1 MKKMCLCLA
10 VLIGFIQICNTAE
23 IVKADT
29 VPTEELYVFDTDET
43 SYAAHYSEYQALE
56 WGNTVTV
63 GMQEITACEQP
74 DVKFCAVDGKQGI
87 NIGDDNSWV
96 EMTIK
101 IPSSGR
107 YALNIHY
114 YNTPGHARS
123 IECSILVDGK
133 RPYKELSNLTLPRIW
148 RDHADENGVTI
159 QQDSQENDRL
169 PDAEEINRWNTLW
182 LWDAQG
188 MYEEPYCLYL
198 SEGVHV
204 LRLSSA
210 HDNFIFGGLELGAPP
225 RAENYAEY
233 SAKHADKPNTAKT
246 GKVYQA
252 ENYKEKNSS
261 QIYSASDRTDAA
273 TVPNDPVCKRI
284 NVIGGANWKY
294 TGQEISWEIDVPET
308 GLYELEFRYRQNT
321 NQGMT
326 SYRMLLIDG
335 KLPFE
340 EAGSIAFEYSLNWTV
355 KSVGGDTP
363 YRFYLEKGHHIVTL
377 RVGPGSFSGI
387 LRDISKAVLDMTQ
400 IYRSV
405 VMITGSKPDV
415 YRDYSLEK
423 QIPGLKNG
431 LNDILVRLE
440 TISDKI
446 AALTGT
452 KGTMASNIDETVAFI
467 RQLVNAMYRIPER
480 VSRFS
485 SNIESMGSLLL
496 QLSEQPLELDC
507 FAVVPKSG
515 EHLRTKAGFFEKLSF
530 NIQRYMASYVLD
542 YSTVGTGTGSESVT
556 VWMSSGRDQAQVLE
570 NMITD
575 SFSKISDTGIK
586 LNLADTGQVLIQA
599 TLAGKGPDAALMV
612 ANDLPVNLAMR
623 GELVDLQQFGL
634 DIEKSDIQES
644 AWIPYR
650 YNGGVY
656 AIPETQVFD
665 MLYVDSYDI
674 KPYLHKGKNVLGLIL
689 GNGLVN
695 SPASWPSEFTTARFR
710 SAPSVALTLTLG
722 ETVIESDTSFRTAP
736 SPITSDDYR
745 GGESYDARKEISH
758 WSMPEYDDAS
768 WAFVS
773 AAPPPRGE
781 FVQNIANPIAVRGEM
796 KPTSVTQSGNSYIY
810 DFGIN
815 SAGVCHLHISGAKE
829 GQKITLSY
837 REKLWPNG
845 LSETDSQYY
854 EPDFDYGQTD
864 CYICKGGE
872 TEEWTPVFTY
882 HGFSYVEVSG
892 LLPEQATPELLT
904 YLELSTEMRERGGF
918 NCSDATANA
927 IHDITMRSALSNFQH
942 YLTDCPHREKNGW
955 TGDAE
960 LSVENIL
967 LFLEADSNFCQ

>member
-43 SYAAHYSEYQALE
+43 SYAAHYSEYRALE
-56 WGNTVTV
+56 WGDTVTV
-63 GMQEITACEQP
+63 SMKEITACEQSS
-74 DVKFCAVDGKQGI
+74 VTFRMVDGKQGVD
-87 NIGDDNSWV
+87 IGNSNKWV
-96 EMTIK
+96 EMTVK
-101 IPSSGR
+101 IPADGR

-114 YNTPGHARS
+114 YNTPGSARS
-123 IECSILVDGK
+123 IECSISVDGK
-133 RPYKELSNLTLPRIW
+133 QPYKELSNLTLPRIW
-148 RDHADENGVTI
+148 RDRADENGVTI
-159 QQDSQENDRL
+159 QQDGQGNDRL

-182 LWDAQG
+182 LWDSQG

-198 SEGVHV
+198 NEGIHI

-210 HDNFIFGGLELGAPP
+210 HDNFVFGGLELGAPP
-225 RAENYAEY
+225 STVTYAEY
-233 SAKHADKPNTAKT
+233 FAEHSSKPDTAKT
-246 GKVYQA
+246 TKVYQA
-252 ENYKEKNSS
+252 ELYREKNSS

-273 TVPNDPVCKRI
+273 TVPNDPTRKRI

-467 RQLVNAMYRIPER
+467 RQLVNAMYQIPER

-496 QLSEQPLELDC
+496 QLSEQPIELDC

-515 EHLRTKAGFFEKLSF
+515 EHLRMKAGFFEKLSF

-599 TLAGKGPDAALMV
+599 TLAGKGPDVALMV

-623 GELVDLQQFGL
+623 GELVDLQQFEL

-665 MLYVDSYDI
+665 MLFYRTDVFENLGI
-674 KPYLHKGKNVLGLIL
+674 KPPNDWDEFYKALVVLEQNNLQVAIPETNAAQPGISDGISTFNKFLYQNGGRYFNKDLSAARFDEAVAVESFERWCELYTRYSVPRQVDFFNRFRTGEVAMGIQSYTMYNQLTAAAPEIKGLWAMAPIPGTLTENSAVNRAQTSSGTAAIMLKSCVKKGLAEDAYEFITWWTGGEAQAHYGNQLEAIMGVAARYTPANTEAFEKLGWSGKESAEIKEQWKWVTATEQIPGSYYINRALTAAFRMTVDEDLKARRQLLIS
-689 GNGLVN
+689 NQDIN
-695 SPASWPSEFTTARFR
+695 DEITRKRSEF
-710 SAPSVALTLTLG
+710 
-722 ETVIESDTSFRTAP
+722 
-736 SPITSDDYR
+736 
-745 GGESYDARKEISH
+745 
-758 WSMPEYDDAS
+758 
-768 WAFVS
+768 
-773 AAPPPRGE
+773 
-781 FVQNIANPIAVRGEM
+781 
-796 KPTSVTQSGNSYIY
+796 
-810 DFGIN
+810 
-815 SAGVCHLHISGAKE
+815 
-829 GQKITLSY
+829 
-837 REKLWPNG
+837 G
-845 LSETDSQYY
+845 L
-854 EPDFDYGQTD
+854 
-864 CYICKGGE
+864 
-872 TEEWTPVFTY
+872 
-882 HGFSYVEVSG
+882 
-892 LLPEQATPELLT
+892 
-904 YLELSTEMRERGGF
+904 
-918 NCSDATANA
+918 N
-927 IHDITMRSALSNFQH
+927 
-942 YLTDCPHREKNGW
+942 
-955 TGDAE
+955 
-960 LSVENIL
+960 
-967 LFLEADSNFCQ
+967 

>member
-1 MKKMCLCLA
+1 MKAVCVCLA
-10 VLIGFIQICNTAE
+10 VLIGVIQICNTTVS
-23 IVKADT
+23 VKADT
-29 VPTEELYVFDTDET
+29 VPTEEAYTFDTDET
-43 SYAAHYSEYQALE
+43 SYAAHYSEYRALE
-56 WGNTVTV
+56 WGDTVTV
-63 GMQEITACEQP
+63 GMKEITACEQSG
-74 DVKFCAVDGKQGI
+74 VTFRTVDGKQGVD
-87 NIGDDNSWV
+87 IGNSNKWV
-96 EMTIK
+96 EMTVK
-101 IPSSGR
+101 IPADGR

-114 YNTPGHARS
+114 YNTPGSARS
-123 IECSILVDGK
+123 IECSISVDGK
-133 RPYKELSNLTLPRIW
+133 QPYKELSNLTLPRIW

-159 QQDSQENDRL
+159 QQDSQGNDRL
-169 PDAEEINRWNTLW
+169 PNAEEINRWNTLW
-182 LWDAQG
+182 LWDSQG

-225 RAENYAEY
+225 STVTYAEY
-233 SAKHADKPNTAKT
+233 FAEHSSKPDTAKT
-246 GKVYQA
+246 TKVYQA
-252 ENYKEKNSS
+252 ELYREKNSS

-273 TVPNDPVCKRI
+273 TVPNDPTRKRI

-355 KSVGGDTP
+355 KSAGGDTP

-665 MLYVDSYDI
+665 MLFYRTDIFENLGI
-674 KPYLHKGKNVLGLIL
+674 KPPNDWDEFYKALVVLEQNNLQVAIPETNAAQPGISDGISTFNKFLYQNGGRYFNKDLSAARFDEAVAVESFERWCELYTRYSVPRQVDFFNRFRTGEVAMGIQSYTMYNQLTAAAPEIKGLWAMAPIPGTLTENSAVNRAQTSSGTAAIMLKSCVKKGLAEDAYEFITWWTGGEAQAHYGNQLEAIMGVAARYTPANTEAFQKLGWSGKESAEIKEQWKWVTATEQIPGSYYINRALTAAFRMTVDEDLKARRQLLIS
-689 GNGLVN
+689 NQDIN
-695 SPASWPSEFTTARFR
+695 DEITRKRSEF
-710 SAPSVALTLTLG
+710 
-722 ETVIESDTSFRTAP
+722 
-736 SPITSDDYR
+736 
-745 GGESYDARKEISH
+745 
-758 WSMPEYDDAS
+758 
-768 WAFVS
+768 
-773 AAPPPRGE
+773 
-781 FVQNIANPIAVRGEM
+781 
-796 KPTSVTQSGNSYIY
+796 
-810 DFGIN
+810 
-815 SAGVCHLHISGAKE
+815 
-829 GQKITLSY
+829 
-837 REKLWPNG
+837 G
-845 LSETDSQYY
+845 L
-854 EPDFDYGQTD
+854 
-864 CYICKGGE
+864 
-872 TEEWTPVFTY
+872 
-882 HGFSYVEVSG
+882 
-892 LLPEQATPELLT
+892 
-904 YLELSTEMRERGGF
+904 
-918 NCSDATANA
+918 N
-927 IHDITMRSALSNFQH
+927 
-942 YLTDCPHREKNGW
+942 
-955 TGDAE
+955 
-960 LSVENIL
+960 
-967 LFLEADSNFCQ
+967 